1 MEPLLDLPQ
10 LRKRIKELTKTYSES
25 AEVLTDPENP
35 LFIQLLYFLRDQA
48 FQVAVDDKAYWGH
61 IRFEDPKRFVECIL
75 SDKLR
80 RKSKVVGKGAFGTM
94 WDVPVASCMRF
105 IPNGVK
111 HVAVKVEKVS
121 PKEENQAP
129 ERLQEVAVIAK
140 KAAALKIGPK
150 FYDMFVT
157 KDSENQYII
166 VKIMELIHGTSWA
179 NTEWKSPAVKKKA
192 VKQLSD
198 AIELMNKSGIIHH
211 DLHDG
216 NVMVAKS
223 GKVYIV
229 DYDRANLI
237 SHEEVG
243 QLYQFNNS
251 VRKPWDLN
259 EMITEKRLLFLF
271 DRLVKEGS
279 IIEVS
284 TKEVPANASTNKK
297 TRKHKRR

>member
-1 MEPLLDLPQ
+1 MDALLDVP
-10 LRKRIKELTKTYSES
+10 RIAKRIKEITKTYNES

-35 LFIQLLYFLRDQA
+35 LYLLLKYFLKDLA
-48 FQVAVDDKAYWGH
+48 FQVAIDDKDYWGS
-61 IRFEDPKRFVECIL
+61 IRFEEPKRFAECIL

-94 WDVPVASCMRF
+94 WDVPVASCMRS
-105 IPNGVK
+105 IPSGVK

-121 PKEENQAP
+121 SDERNQTP
-129 ERLQEVAVIAK
+129 ERLKEVAVITK
-140 KAAALKIGPK
+140 RAATLGIGPK
-150 FYDMFVT
+150 LYDMFVT
-157 KDSENQYII
+157 KNGQNEIII

-179 NTEWKSPAVKKKA
+179 NTEWKSPAIKKKA
-192 VKQLSD
+192 LKQLSD
-198 AIELMNKSGIIHH
+198 AIELMNKQDIIHH

-229 DYDRANLI
+229 DYDRANVT
-237 SHEEVG
+237 SHEEIN

-251 VRKPWDLN
+251 VKRPWDLN